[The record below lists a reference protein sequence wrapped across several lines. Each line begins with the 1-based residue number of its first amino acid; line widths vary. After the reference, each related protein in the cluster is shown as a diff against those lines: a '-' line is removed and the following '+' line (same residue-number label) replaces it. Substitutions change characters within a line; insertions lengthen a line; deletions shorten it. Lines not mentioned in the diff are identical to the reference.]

1 MLIKFRNEESI
12 EEGMFD
18 KYSRFHFIPL
28 LCGASLYII
37 GESFSSEGLVK
48 DPNSPFVFS
57 IIISVIGL
65 ASLIFIYFKTNI
77 ESHTYSRLI
86 TKKGFYSCLIALFVY
101 NLYFTISFYGTFKR
115 TLGDNEAYINKF
127 KRYSIAISVLTGLI
141 NLVLAFIL
149 KDIGIAS
156 INILIYLG
164 LIINFSKI
172 DEKTRELLNGNTEEG
187 IIDIVMEGLA
197 VIEIIFLVIKYKK
210 GISGEEQRL
219 I

>member
-1 MLIKFRNEESI
+1 MESKLIFKTISYISFAFFIVTGAAAFGQTHKFAYVNDYYTVFWDIFATKEIMSKKVVNFPVENMNYFLYILFSILLLLEIISLVMLIKFRNEESI

-86 TKKGFYSCLIALFVY
+86 IKK
-101 NLYFTISFYGTFKR
+101 
-115 TLGDNEAYINKF
+115 
-127 KRYSIAISVLTGLI
+127 
-141 NLVLAFIL
+141 
-149 KDIGIAS
+149 AS
-156 INILIYLG
+156 
-164 LIINFSKI
+164 
-172 DEKTRELLNGNTEEG
+172 TH
-187 IIDIVMEGLA
+187 A
-197 VIEIIFLVIKYKK
+197 
-210 GISGEEQRL
+210 
-219 I
+219 

>member
-1 MLIKFRNEESI
+1 MNYFLYILFSILLLLAIISLVMLIKFRNEESI

-28 LCGASLYII
+28 LCGAGLYII

-48 DPNSPFVFS
+48 DSNSPFVFS
-57 IIISVIGL
+57 IIISVMGL

-86 TKKGFYSCLIALFVY
+86 IKKGFYSCLIVLFVY

-141 NLVLAFIL
+141 NLF
-149 KDIGIAS
+149 
-156 INILIYLG
+156 
-164 LIINFSKI
+164 
-172 DEKTRELLNGNTEEG
+172 
-187 IIDIVMEGLA
+187 
-197 VIEIIFLVIKYKK
+197 
-210 GISGEEQRL
+210 
-219 I
+219 